1 MLFGR
6 AFKEEWSGKSLGLS
20 SWSEDEGGKPPN
32 SGFLRSVGTLAVAL
46 VKPAIKKL
54 PISFFACLFAYFRSG
69 LENVRHAR

>member
-6 AFKEEWSGKSLGLS
+6 AFSEEWSGKSLGLS

-46 VKPAIKKL
+46 VKPAI
-54 PISFFACLFAYFRSG
+54 
-69 LENVRHAR
+69 